1 MNFLLFTVLPALVV
15 GQATDFHSGVTAF
28 LILCAVWLQ
37 NRMRDN
43 QHEQARKQQD
53 NKLRDLQNE
62 LDILH
67 QRINQQN
74 QTIQA
79 LLRQPENAITR
90 DPLRQPENEQPEN
103 HLATDLSLS
112 ANTASTTPQQPEN
125 HLAVPRQ
132 TARQPETQPAPVA
145 VQPTIQQTI
154 QQTVHAPA
162 ALGQPENQND
172 EFNLDTLDN
181 RPAVAPSLSQS
192 TAQPASAAHRQ
203 PETATAAQ
211 TPVRKKP
218 QSPLPHR
225 QPETAWQNN
234 EAEAESNPLIAWF
247 VRGNPLLKIGV
258 VVLFFGLAFL
268 LRYVG
273 SHLPLWFKYLAVF
286 GAGIAAALAG
296 EKLHTKNREYGLV
309 LQGFGF
315 GVMYLTA
322 LAALKLHRIAPAPL
336 VFAVMLGAV
345 AAMAALAV
353 RRDAQIMAQFAL
365 AGGLAAPV
373 LISDGSGNHVVLFAY
388 LALLNTAVAW
398 IAWHKAWRGLNITGF
413 AGTFAIALSWGLRD
427 YTAAH
432 FATTEPFLLYHWLLY
447 TAVACFFARQT
458 LAHEPLS
465 GSLKTIPND
474 APLER
479 IMATFAAYAAH
490 IRGLDSTLLF
500 GTAVVAFS
508 MQYQMVEHWQHAA
521 AASAL
526 GFAAV
531 YAAFALWFARQ
542 DDDFA
547 VMKQAFAALA
557 LLFVTLAVPLGL
569 DGVWTASAWAL
580 EAALVYVF
588 GMKLRQPHT
597 RLLALAVFV
606 LAAVAQLGEWKLFPH
621 GSETLMG
628 GSLWSTLWLMGG
640 GAAMAWTWFRQP
652 EKLAAWENGFQAAV
666 QALALANA
674 VALPMMLFAETG
686 TAYAMAAYTLALA
699 AAQFRHQ
706 NKVLS
711 VFAVGTGWW
720 GMLLAA
726 GASNSG
732 VLQLTAAVLVLAAAF
747 LLHKSR
753 WQPENAVTLNA
764 AAGWALLPFAALLA
778 MAGVSDVLPHAWSPS
793 DFWAV
798 WWAVWPPLLAASRGG
813 NWKQGLQTCAV
824 AGWLYAWSLFYVLS
838 DWDAGTRVFATLTLA
853 MMTALSL
860 RAMTWQPEKLRR
872 SAAWHGIAL
881 AVFGAAWTAWLGKL
895 GGRYADGVWAQ
906 LAWLAV
912 PMLLWTAFT
921 AWRNHPRLQPRAVY
935 WRWGSM
941 AAALLALAWLLVANW
956 VAPRASGLPYLPLLN
971 PLELATAA
979 IVWQTWRWHGLW
991 LAEYAPDERKMQAV
1005 LPSALALFAVSA
1017 LVMRVWHEYDGVA
1030 WRLRDLLASFGL
1042 QASLS
1047 IVWALLAIGLMV
1059 RGNQQAARPLWFT
1072 GAGLMGVV
1080 VAKLFL
1086 VELGNSGGVARIV
1099 SFIVVGLLLL
1109 LVGWFAPMPPKGEE
1123 DDADD
1128 EDDV

>member
-15 GQATDFHSGVTAF
+15 GQAADFHSGVTAF

-90 DPLRQPENEQPEN
+90 EPLRQPENEQPEN

-112 ANTASTTPQQPEN
+112 ANTASATPRQPEN

-132 TARQPETQPAPVA
+132 TARQPETQIAPVA
-145 VQPTIQQTI
+145 VQPTVQQTI
-154 QQTVHAPA
+154 QPTIPAPA
-162 ALGQPENQND
+162 PLGQPENQDD
-172 EFNLDTLDN
+172 EFNLDTLETS
-181 RPAVAPSLSQS
+181 PAVAPSHFQS
-192 TAQPASAAHRQ
+192 TAQPA
-203 PETATAAQ
+203 
-211 TPVRKKP
+211 
-218 QSPLPHR
+218 HR

-322 LAALKLHRIAPAPL
+322 LAALKWHHLLPAPL

-345 AAMAALAV
+345 ALMAALAV
-353 RRDAQIMAQFAL
+353 RRDAKIMAQVAL
-365 AGGLAAPV
+365 VGGLAAPI
-373 LISDGSGNHVVLFAY
+373 LTSDGSGNYLVLFTY
-388 LALLNTAVAW
+388 LAFLNTAVAW

-447 TAVACFFARQT
+447 TAVACFFARRT
-458 LAHEPLS
+458 LAQQPLS
-465 GSLKTIPND
+465 GSLKRIPNN

-479 IMATFAAYAAH
+479 IMATFAVYASH

-500 GTAVVAFS
+500 GTAVAAFS
-508 MQYQMVEHWQHAA
+508 MQYQMVAHWQHTAA
-521 AASAL
+521 VSAL

-531 YAAFALWFARQ
+531 YAVFALWFARQ

-580 EAALVYVF
+580 EAALVYAF

-597 RLLALAVFV
+597 RLAALAVFV
-606 LAAVAQLGEWKLFPH
+606 LAAVAQLGDWQLFPR

-628 GSLWSTLWLMGG
+628 GSVAGTLWLMGG

-726 GASNSG
+726 GASDSG

-753 WQPENAVTLNA
+753 WQPENVVTLNA

-838 DWDAGTRVFATLTLA
+838 DWDAGTPVFATLTLA

-941 AAALLALAWLLVANW
+941 AAAVFALAWLLVANW

-979 IVWQTWRWHGLW
+979 IVWQAWRWCGAW
-991 LAEYAPDERKMQAV
+991 LPEHDPDAKKAQIA
-1005 LPSALALFAVSA
+1005 LPAALALFAVSA
-1017 LVMRVWHEYDGVA
+1017 LVMRVWHEYGGVA
-1030 WRLRDLLASFGL
+1030 WQLRDLLASFGL

-1080 VAKLFL
+1080 VGKLFL

-1099 SFIVVGLLLL
+1099 SFIVVGVLLL
-1109 LVGWFAPMPPKGEE
+1109 LVGWFAPMPPKGG
-1123 DDADD
+1123 DCLLYTSPSPRD
-1128 EDDV
+1128 

>member
-1 MNFLLFTVLPALVV
+1 M
-15 GQATDFHSGVTAF
+15 
-28 LILCAVWLQ
+28 
-37 NRMRDN
+37 
-43 QHEQARKQQD
+43 
-53 NKLRDLQNE
+53 
-62 LDILH
+62 
-67 QRINQQN
+67 
-74 QTIQA
+74 
-79 LLRQPENAITR
+79 
-90 DPLRQPENEQPEN
+90 
-103 HLATDLSLS
+103 
-112 ANTASTTPQQPEN
+112 
-125 HLAVPRQ
+125 
-132 TARQPETQPAPVA
+132 
-145 VQPTIQQTI
+145 
-154 QQTVHAPA
+154 
-162 ALGQPENQND
+162 
-172 EFNLDTLDN
+172 DN

-286 GAGIAAALAG
+286 GAGLSATLAG
-296 EKLHTKNREYGLV
+296 EKLRAQNREYGLV

-322 LAALKLHRIAPAPL
+322 LAALKWHHLLAAPL

-345 AAMAALAV
+345 ALMAALAV
-353 RRDAQIMAQFAL
+353 RRDAKIMAQVAL
-365 AGGLAAPV
+365 VGGLAAPI
-373 LISDGSGNHVVLFAY
+373 LTSDGSDNYLVLFTY

-458 LAHEPLS
+458 LSHEPLS
-465 GSLKTIPND
+465 GSLKSIPND

-479 IMATFAAYAAH
+479 IMATFVAYASH

-500 GTAVVAFS
+500 GTAVTAFS
-508 MQYQMVEHWQHAA
+508 MQYRMVEHWQHAA
-521 AASAL
+521 AVSAL

-531 YAAFALWFARQ
+531 YAVFALWFARQ

-547 VMKQAFAALA
+547 VMKQAFAALS
-557 LLFVTLAVPLGL
+557 LLFVTLAVPLEW
-569 DGVWTASAWAL
+569 DGAWTASAWAL

-711 VFAVGTGWW
+711 VFAVGTGWLA
-720 GMLLAA
+720 MLLAA
-726 GASNSG
+726 TSNHGS
-732 VLQLTAAVLVLAAAF
+732 LKLTAAACVLAAAF
-747 LLHKSR
+747 LLHRSR
-753 WQPENAVTLNA
+753 WQPENAVTPNTA
-764 AAGWALLPFAALLA
+764 ADWALLPFAALLA
-778 MAGVSDVLPHAWSPS
+778 MAGVSDVLPRAWSPS

-813 NWKQGLQTCAV
+813 RWKQGLQTCAV
-824 AGWLYAWSLFYVLS
+824 AGWLYAWSLFYAPE
-838 DWDAGTRVFATLTLA
+838 DWGAGKPVFATLTLA
-853 MMTALSL
+853 MMTVLSL
-860 RAMTWQPEKLRR
+860 RAMTWQPEKLWR

-941 AAALLALAWLLVANW
+941 AAAVFALAWLLVANW

-979 IVWQTWRWHGLW
+979 IVWQAWRWCGVW
-991 LAEYAPDERKMQAV
+991 LPEHDPDAKKVQIA
-1005 LPSALALFAVSA
+1005 LPAALALFAVSA

-1080 VAKLFL
+1080 VGKLFL

-1099 SFIVVGLLLL
+1099 SFIVVGVLLL

>member
-90 DPLRQPENEQPEN
+90 EPLRQPENE
-103 HLATDLSLS
+103 
-112 ANTASTTPQQPEN
+112 QPEN

-162 ALGQPENQND
+162 ALGQPENQDD

-203 PETATAAQ
+203 PETA
-211 TPVRKKP
+211 
-218 QSPLPHR
+218 
-225 QPETAWQNN
+225 WQNN
-234 EAEAESNPLIAWF
+234 EAEAEPNPLIAWF

-286 GAGIAAALAG
+286 GAGLSATLAG
-296 EKLHTKNREYGLV
+296 EKLRAQNREYGLV

-322 LAALKLHRIAPAPL
+322 LAALKWHHLLPAPL

-353 RRDAQIMAQFAL
+353 RRDAKIMAQVAM

-373 LISDGSGNHVVLFAY
+373 LISDGSGNHLVLFAY

-398 IAWHKAWRGLNITGF
+398 IAWHKAWRSLNITGF

-458 LAHEPLS
+458 LSREPLS
-465 GSLKTIPND
+465 GSLKSIPND

-479 IMATFAAYAAH
+479 IMATFAAYASH

-500 GTAVVAFS
+500 GTAITAFS
-508 MQYQMVEHWQHAA
+508 MQYRMVEHWQHAA
-521 AASAL
+521 AVSAL

-531 YAAFALWFARQ
+531 YAVFALWFARQ

-547 VMKQAFAALA
+547 VMKQAFAALS

-580 EAALVYVF
+580 EAALVYAF

-597 RLLALAVFV
+597 RLAALAVFV
-606 LAAVAQLGEWKLFPH
+606 LAAMAQLGDWQLFPL

-628 GSLWSTLWLMGG
+628 GSVAGTLWLMAG
-640 GAAMAWTWFRQP
+640 GAAMVWTWLRQP
-652 EKLAAWENGFQAAV
+652 EKLAAWENSFQAAV

-674 VALPMMLFAETG
+674 VALPMMLWGATG
-686 TAYAMAAYTLALA
+686 TAYAMAAYALTLA
-699 AAQFRHQ
+699 AAQFRRQ
-706 NKVLS
+706 NKVVSL
-711 VFAVGTGWW
+711 FAVGTGWLAI
-720 GMLLAA
+720 LLAA
-726 GASNSG
+726 TSNHGS
-732 VLQLTAAVLVLAAAF
+732 LKLTAAACVLAAAF
-747 LLHKSR
+747 LLHRSR
-753 WQPENAVTLNA
+753 WQPENAVTPNT

-778 MAGVSDVLPHAWSPS
+778 MAGVSDVLPRAWSPS

-813 NWKQGLQTCAV
+813 RWKQGLQTCAV
-824 AGWLYAWSLFYVLS
+824 AGWLYAWSLFYAPE
-838 DWDAGTRVFATLTLA
+838 DWGAGKPVFATLTLA
-853 MMTALSL
+853 MMTVLSL
-860 RAMTWQPEKLRR
+860 RAMTWQPEKLWR

-941 AAALLALAWLLVANW
+941 AAAVLALVWLLWANW
-956 VAPRASGLPYLPLLN
+956 SAPRASGLPYLPLLN

-979 IVWQTWRWHGLW
+979 IVWQTWRWCGVW
-991 LAEYAPDERKMQAV
+991 LPEHDPDAKKVQIA
-1005 LPSALALFAVSA
+1005 LPAALALFAVSA

-1080 VAKLFL
+1080 VGKLFL

-1099 SFIVVGLLLL
+1099 SFIVVGVLLL
-1109 LVGWFAPMPPKGEE
+1109 LVGWFAPMPPKGGEGDEE
-1123 DDADD
+1123 G
-1128 EDDV
+1128 

>member
-1 MNFLLFTVLPALVV
+1 MNFLLFVVLPALVI
-15 GQATDFHSGVTAF
+15 GAMTHYSAGVEAF
-28 LILCAVWLQ
+28 LILCAVWL
-37 NRMRDN
+37 RDLTRDN
-43 QHEQARKQQD
+43 QQQAERKQQD

-67 QRINQQN
+67 QRINH
-74 QTIQA
+74 
-79 LLRQPENAITR
+79 LRQPENDLPADAAAR
-90 DPLRQPENEQPEN
+90 ESLRQPENR
-103 HLATDLSLS
+103 LSVS
-112 ANTASTTPQQPEN
+112 QE
-125 HLAVPRQ
+125 
-132 TARQPETQPAPVA
+132 TARQPETRVTPAPA
-145 VQPTIQQTI
+145 SAQPSTHLTTPQP
-154 QQTVHAPA
+154 VHPSQSI
-162 ALGQPENQND
+162 GQPEIHPTHPND
-172 EFNLDTLDN
+172 EFNLDALDAP
-181 RPAVAPSLSQS
+181 PAPAQS
-192 TAQPASAAHRQ
+192 ITQPPAQPALRQ

-211 TPVRKKP
+211 TPVHTKP
-218 QSPLPHR
+218 QPRR

-286 GAGIAAALAG
+286 GAGIAAAVAG

-322 LAALKLHRIAPAPL
+322 LAALKWHHLLPAPL

-353 RRDAQIMAQFAL
+353 RRDAKIMAQVAL
-365 AGGLAAPV
+365 VGGLAAPI
-373 LISDGSGNHVVLFAY
+373 LTSDGSGNYLVLFTY
-388 LALLNTAVAW
+388 LAFLNTAVAW

-447 TAVACFFARQT
+447 TAVACFFARRT
-458 LAHEPLS
+458 LAQQPLS
-465 GSLKTIPND
+465 GSLKRIPND

-479 IMATFAAYAAH
+479 IMATFAVYASH

-500 GTAVVAFS
+500 GTAVAAFS
-508 MQYQMVEHWQHAA
+508 MQYQMVAHWQHAA
-521 AASAL
+521 AVSAL

-531 YAAFALWFARQ
+531 YAVFALWFARQ

-580 EAALVYVF
+580 EAALVYAF

-597 RLLALAVFV
+597 RLAALTVFV
-606 LAAVAQLGEWKLFPH
+606 LAAMAQLGGWQFFPR

-628 GSLWSTLWLMGG
+628 GSVAGTLWLMAG
-640 GAAMAWTWFRQP
+640 GAAMVWTWLRQP

-674 VALPMMLFAETG
+674 VALPMLLCGATG
-686 TAYAMAAYTLALA
+686 TAYAMAAYALALA
-699 AAQFRHQ
+699 AAQFNWQ

-711 VFAVGTGWW
+711 AFAAGTGAW
-720 GMLLAA
+720 GMLLAVD
-726 GASNSG
+726 GNNG
-732 VLQLTAAVLVLAAAF
+732 GLQLTAAVLALAAAF

-753 WQPENAVTLNA
+753 WQPENEVTLNTL
-764 AAGWALLPFAALLA
+764 AGWALLPFAALLA
-778 MAGVSDVLPHAWSPS
+778 MAGVSDVLPRAWSPS

-813 NWKQGLQTCAV
+813 RWKQGLQTCAV
-824 AGWLYAWSLFYVLS
+824 AGWAYAGLLLNVG
-838 DWDAGTRVFATLTLA
+838 DEQMDAPVAHTLTLA

-921 AWRNHPRLQPRAVY
+921 AWHNHPRLQLRTVY
-935 WRWGSM
+935 WRYGSM
-941 AAALLALAWLLVANW
+941 AAALLALVWLLWANW
-956 VAPRASGLPYLPLLN
+956 SAPRASGLPYLPLLN

-1017 LVMRVWHEYDGVA
+1017 LVMRVWHKYDGVA

-1059 RGNQQAARPLWFT
+1059 RGNQKAARPLWFT

-1080 VAKLFL
+1080 VGKLFL

-1109 LVGWFAPMPPKGEE
+1109 LVGWFAPMPPKGEDDE
-1123 DDADD
+1123 DDADV

>member
-162 ALGQPENQND
+162 ALGQPENQDD

-286 GAGIAAALAG
+286 GAGLSATLAG
-296 EKLHTKNREYGLV
+296 EKLRAQNREYGLV

-322 LAALKLHRIAPAPL
+322 LAALKWHHLLAAPL

-345 AAMAALAV
+345 ALMAALAV
-353 RRDAQIMAQFAL
+353 RRDAKIMAQVAL
-365 AGGLAAPV
+365 VGGLAAPI
-373 LISDGSGNHVVLFAY
+373 LTSDGSDNYLVLFTY

-458 LAHEPLS
+458 LSHEPLS
-465 GSLKTIPND
+465 GSLKSIPND

-479 IMATFAAYAAH
+479 IMATFVAYASH

-500 GTAVVAFS
+500 GTAVTAFS
-508 MQYQMVEHWQHAA
+508 MQYRMVEHWQHAA
-521 AASAL
+521 AVSAL

-531 YAAFALWFARQ
+531 YAVFALWFARQ

-547 VMKQAFAALA
+547 VMKQAFAALS
-557 LLFVTLAVPLGL
+557 LLFVTLAVPLEW
-569 DGVWTASAWAL
+569 DGAWTASAWAL

-711 VFAVGTGWW
+711 VFAVGTGWLA
-720 GMLLAA
+720 MLLAA
-726 GASNSG
+726 TSNHGS
-732 VLQLTAAVLVLAAAF
+732 LKLTAAACVLAAAF
-747 LLHKSR
+747 LLHRSR
-753 WQPENAVTLNA
+753 WQPENAVTPNTA
-764 AAGWALLPFAALLA
+764 ADWALLPFAALLA
-778 MAGVSDVLPHAWSPS
+778 MAGVSDVLPRAWSPS

-813 NWKQGLQTCAV
+813 RWKQGLQTCAV
-824 AGWLYAWSLFYVLS
+824 AGWLYAWSLFYAPE
-838 DWDAGTRVFATLTLA
+838 DWGAGKPVFATLTLA
-853 MMTALSL
+853 MMTVLSL
-860 RAMTWQPEKLRR
+860 RAMTWQPEKLWR

-941 AAALLALAWLLVANW
+941 AAAVFALAWLLVANW

-979 IVWQTWRWHGLW
+979 IVWQAWRWCGVW
-991 LAEYAPDERKMQAV
+991 LPEHDPDAKKVQIA
-1005 LPSALALFAVSA
+1005 LPAALALFAVSA

-1080 VAKLFL
+1080 VGKLFL

-1099 SFIVVGLLLL
+1099 SFIVVGVLLL

>member
-1 MNFLLFTVLPALVV
+1 
-15 GQATDFHSGVTAF
+15 
-28 LILCAVWLQ
+28 
-37 NRMRDN
+37 
-43 QHEQARKQQD
+43 
-53 NKLRDLQNE
+53 
-62 LDILH
+62 
-67 QRINQQN
+67 
-74 QTIQA
+74 
-79 LLRQPENAITR
+79 
-90 DPLRQPENEQPEN
+90 
-103 HLATDLSLS
+103 
-112 ANTASTTPQQPEN
+112 
-125 HLAVPRQ
+125 
-132 TARQPETQPAPVA
+132 
-145 VQPTIQQTI
+145 
-154 QQTVHAPA
+154 
-162 ALGQPENQND
+162 
-172 EFNLDTLDN
+172 LDN

-286 GAGIAAALAG
+286 GAGLSATLAG
-296 EKLHTKNREYGLV
+296 EKLRAQNREYGLV

-322 LAALKLHRIAPAPL
+322 LAALKWHHLLAAPL

-345 AAMAALAV
+345 ALMAALAV
-353 RRDAQIMAQFAL
+353 RRDAKIMAQVAL
-365 AGGLAAPV
+365 VGGLAAPI
-373 LISDGSGNHVVLFAY
+373 LTSDGSDNYLVLFTY

-447 TAVACFFARQT
+447 TAGACFFARQT
-458 LAHEPLS
+458 LSHEPLS
-465 GSLKTIPND
+465 GSLKSIPND

-479 IMATFAAYAAH
+479 IMATFVAYASH

-500 GTAVVAFS
+500 GTAVTAFS
-508 MQYQMVEHWQHAA
+508 MQYRMVEHWQHAA
-521 AASAL
+521 AVSAL

-531 YAAFALWFARQ
+531 YAVFALWFARQ

-547 VMKQAFAALA
+547 VMKQAFAALS
-557 LLFVTLAVPLGL
+557 LLFVTLAVPLEW
-569 DGVWTASAWAL
+569 DGAWTASAWAL

-711 VFAVGTGWW
+711 VFAVGTGWLA
-720 GMLLAA
+720 MLLAA
-726 GASNSG
+726 TSNHGS
-732 VLQLTAAVLVLAAAF
+732 LKLTAAACVLAAAF
-747 LLHKSR
+747 LLHRSR
-753 WQPENAVTLNA
+753 WQPENAVTPNTA
-764 AAGWALLPFAALLA
+764 ADWALLPFAALLA
-778 MAGVSDVLPHAWSPS
+778 MAGVSDVLPRAWSPS

-813 NWKQGLQTCAV
+813 RWKQGLQTCAV
-824 AGWLYAWSLFYVLS
+824 AGWLYAWSLFYAPE
-838 DWDAGTRVFATLTLA
+838 DWGAGKPVFATLTLA
-853 MMTALSL
+853 MMTVLSL
-860 RAMTWQPEKLRR
+860 RAMTWQPEKLWR

-941 AAALLALAWLLVANW
+941 AAAVFALAWLLVANW

-979 IVWQTWRWHGLW
+979 IVWQAWRWCGVW
-991 LAEYAPDERKMQAV
+991 LPEHDPDAKKVQIA
-1005 LPSALALFAVSA
+1005 LPAALALFAVSA

-1080 VAKLFL
+1080 VGKLFL

-1099 SFIVVGLLLL
+1099 SFIVVGVLLL

>member
-1 MNFLLFTVLPALVV
+1 MNFLLFVVLPALVI
-15 GQATDFHSGVTAF
+15 GAMTHYSAGVEAF
-28 LILCAVWLQ
+28 LILCAVWL
-37 NRMRDN
+37 RDLTRDN
-43 QHEQARKQQD
+43 QQQAERKQQD

-67 QRINQQN
+67 QRINH
-74 QTIQA
+74 
-79 LLRQPENAITR
+79 LRQPENATTQAVNR
-90 DPLRQPENEQPEN
+90 QPENDLPADAAARESLRQPENR
-103 HLATDLSLS
+103 LSVS
-112 ANTASTTPQQPEN
+112 RE
-125 HLAVPRQ
+125 
-132 TARQPETQPAPVA
+132 TARQPETRVTPAPVSA
-145 VQPTIQQTI
+145 QPSAHPSTPQP
-154 QQTVHAPA
+154 VHPPQSI
-162 ALGQPENQND
+162 GQPENHPTHQDD
-172 EFNLDTLDN
+172 EFNLDALDALQT
-181 RPAVAPSLSQS
+181 PAQSITPS
-192 TAQPASAAHRQ
+192 TAQPITQPPAQPAPRQ

-234 EAEAESNPLIAWF
+234 EAEAAPNPLIAWF
-247 VRGNPLLKIGV
+247 LRGNPLLKIGV

-315 GVMYLTA
+315 GVMYLTT
-322 LAALKLHRIAPAPL
+322 LAALKWHHLLAAPL

-345 AAMAALAV
+345 ALMAALAV
-353 RRDAQIMAQFAL
+353 RRDAKIMAQFAL
-365 AGGLAAPV
+365 VGGLAAPV
-373 LISDGSGNHVVLFAY
+373 LISDGSGNYLVLFSY

-398 IAWHKAWRGLNITGF
+398 IAWHKAWRDLNITGF
-413 AGTFAIALSWGLRD
+413 VGTFAIALSWGMHD

-432 FATTEPFLLYHWLLY
+432 FARTEPFLLYHWLLY

-458 LAHEPLS
+458 LAHEPFS
-465 GSLKTIPND
+465 GSLKRIPND
-474 APLER
+474 APLQR
-479 IMATFAAYAAH
+479 IMETFAAYASH

-500 GTAVVAFS
+500 GTAITAFS
-508 MQYQMVEHWQHAA
+508 MQYQMVEYWQHAA
-521 AASAL
+521 AASAV

-531 YAAFALWFARQ
+531 YAGFALWFARQ
-542 DDDFA
+542 GDDFA
-547 VMKQAFAALA
+547 VMKQAFAALS
-557 LLFVTLAVPLGL
+557 LLFVTLAVPLEW
-569 DGVWTASAWAL
+569 DGAWTASAWAL

-597 RLLALAVFV
+597 RLAALVVFV
-606 LAAVAQLGEWKLFPH
+606 LAAVAQLGDWQLFPL

-628 GSLWSTLWLMGG
+628 GSVAGTLWLMAG
-640 GAAMAWTWFRQP
+640 GAAMVWTWLRQP
-652 EKLAAWENGFQAAV
+652 EKLAAWENSFQAAV

-674 VALPMMLFAETG
+674 VALPMMLWGATG
-686 TAYAMAAYTLALA
+686 TAYAMAAYALTLA
-699 AAQFRHQ
+699 AAQFRRQ
-706 NKVLS
+706 NKVVSL
-711 VFAVGTGWW
+711 FAVGTGWLAI
-720 GMLLAA
+720 LLAA
-726 GASNSG
+726 TSNHGS
-732 VLQLTAAVLVLAAAF
+732 LKLPAAACVLAAAF
-747 LLHKSR
+747 LLHRSR
-753 WQPENAVTLNA
+753 WQPENAVTPNT

-778 MAGVSDVLPHAWSPS
+778 MAGVSDVLPRAWSPS

-813 NWKQGLQTCAV
+813 RWKQGLQTCAV
-824 AGWLYAWSLFYVLS
+824 AGWLYAWSLFYAPE
-838 DWDAGTRVFATLTLA
+838 DWGAGKPVFATLTLA
-853 MMTALSL
+853 MMTVLSL
-860 RAMTWQPEKLRR
+860 RAMTWQPEKLWR

-906 LAWLAV
+906 LAWLTV

-941 AAALLALAWLLVANW
+941 AAAVFALAWLLWANW
-956 VAPRASGLPYLPLLN
+956 SAPRASGLPYLPLLN
-971 PLELATAA
+971 PLELATAT
-979 IVWQTWRWHGLW
+979 IVWQAWRWCGAW
-991 LAEYAPDERKMQAV
+991 LPEHAPDAKKAQIA
-1005 LPSALALFAVSA
+1005 LPAALALFAVSA

-1059 RGNQQAARPLWFT
+1059 RGNQKAARALWFT

-1109 LVGWFAPMPPKGEE
+1109 LVGWFAPMPPRGGEGEE
-1123 DDADD
+1123 
-1128 EDDV
+1128 EG

>member
-203 PETATAAQ
+203 PETA
-211 TPVRKKP
+211 
-218 QSPLPHR
+218 
-225 QPETAWQNN
+225 WQNN
-234 EAEAESNPLIAWF
+234 EAEAAPNPLIAWF

-315 GVMYLTA
+315 GVMYLTV
-322 LAALKLHRIAPAPL
+322 LAALKWHHLLAAPL

-345 AAMAALAV
+345 ALMAALAV
-353 RRDAQIMAQFAL
+353 RRDAKIMAQFAL
-365 AGGLAAPV
+365 VGGLAAPV

-398 IAWHKAWRGLNITGF
+398 IAWHKAWRSLNITGF
-413 AGTFAIALSWGLRD
+413 VGTFAIALSWGLRD

-458 LAHEPLS
+458 LSHEPLS
-465 GSLKTIPND
+465 GSLKSIPND

-479 IMATFAAYAAH
+479 IIATFAAYASH

-500 GTAVVAFS
+500 GTAVAAFS
-508 MQYQMVEHWQHAA
+508 MQYRMVEHWQHAA
-521 AASAL
+521 AFSAL

-531 YAAFALWFARQ
+531 YAGFALWFARQ

-547 VMKQAFAALA
+547 VMKQAFAALS

-569 DGVWTASAWAL
+569 DGVWTAGAWAL
-580 EAALVYVF
+580 EAALVYAF

-597 RLLALAVFV
+597 RLAALAVFV

-640 GAAMAWTWFRQP
+640 GAAMVWTWLRQP

-666 QALALANA
+666 QALALVNA
-674 VALPMMLFAETG
+674 VALPMMLWSATG
-686 TAYAMAAYTLALA
+686 TAYAMAAYALALA

-711 VFAVGTGWW
+711 AFAAGTGAW
-720 GMLLAA
+720 GL
-726 GASNSG
+726 
-732 VLQLTAAVLVLAAAF
+732 
-747 LLHKSR
+747 
-753 WQPENAVTLNA
+753 
-764 AAGWALLPFAALLA
+764 
-778 MAGVSDVLPHAWSPS
+778 
-793 DFWAV
+793 
-798 WWAVWPPLLAASRGG
+798 
-813 NWKQGLQTCAV
+813 
-824 AGWLYAWSLFYVLS
+824 
-838 DWDAGTRVFATLTLA
+838 
-853 MMTALSL
+853 
-860 RAMTWQPEKLRR
+860 
-872 SAAWHGIAL
+872 
-881 AVFGAAWTAWLGKL
+881 
-895 GGRYADGVWAQ
+895 
-906 LAWLAV
+906 
-912 PMLLWTAFT
+912 
-921 AWRNHPRLQPRAVY
+921 
-935 WRWGSM
+935 
-941 AAALLALAWLLVANW
+941 
-956 VAPRASGLPYLPLLN
+956 
-971 PLELATAA
+971 
-979 IVWQTWRWHGLW
+979 
-991 LAEYAPDERKMQAV
+991 
-1005 LPSALALFAVSA
+1005 
-1017 LVMRVWHEYDGVA
+1017 
-1030 WRLRDLLASFGL
+1030 
-1042 QASLS
+1042 
-1047 IVWALLAIGLMV
+1047 
-1059 RGNQQAARPLWFT
+1059 
-1072 GAGLMGVV
+1072 
-1080 VAKLFL
+1080 
-1086 VELGNSGGVARIV
+1086 
-1099 SFIVVGLLLL
+1099 
-1109 LVGWFAPMPPKGEE
+1109 
-1123 DDADD
+1123 
-1128 EDDV
+1128 

>member
-500 GTAVVAFS
+500 GTAITAFS
-508 MQYQMVEHWQHAA
+508 MQYRMVEHWQHAA
-521 AASAL
+521 AVSAL

-531 YAAFALWFARQ
+531 YAVFALWFARQ

-547 VMKQAFAALA
+547 VMKQAFAALS

-580 EAALVYVF
+580 EAALVYAF

-597 RLLALAVFV
+597 RLAALAVFV
-606 LAAVAQLGEWKLFPH
+606 LAAMAQLGDWQLFPL

-628 GSLWSTLWLMGG
+628 GSVAGTLWLMAG
-640 GAAMAWTWFRQP
+640 GAAMVWTWLRQP
-652 EKLAAWENGFQAAV
+652 EKLAAWENSFQAAV

-674 VALPMMLFAETG
+674 VALPMMLWGATG
-686 TAYAMAAYTLALA
+686 TAYAMAAYALTLA
-699 AAQFRHQ
+699 AAQFRRQ
-706 NKVLS
+706 NKVVSL
-711 VFAVGTGWW
+711 FAVGTGWLAI
-720 GMLLAA
+720 LLAA
-726 GASNSG
+726 TSNHGS
-732 VLQLTAAVLVLAAAF
+732 LKLPAAACVLAAAF
-747 LLHKSR
+747 LLHRSR
-753 WQPENAVTLNA
+753 WQPENAVTPNT

-778 MAGVSDVLPHAWSPS
+778 MAGVSDVLPRAWSPS

-813 NWKQGLQTCAV
+813 RWKQGLQTCAV
-824 AGWLYAWSLFYVLS
+824 AGWLYAWSLFYAPE
-838 DWDAGTRVFATLTLA
+838 DWGAGKPVFATLTLA
-853 MMTALSL
+853 MMTVLSL
-860 RAMTWQPEKLRR
+860 RAMTWQPEKLWR

-906 LAWLAV
+906 LAWLTV

-941 AAALLALAWLLVANW
+941 AAAVFALAWLLWANW
-956 VAPRASGLPYLPLLN
+956 SAPRASGLPYLPLLN
-971 PLELATAA
+971 PLELATAT
-979 IVWQTWRWHGLW
+979 IVWQAWRWCGAW
-991 LAEYAPDERKMQAV
+991 LPEHAPDAKKAQIA
-1005 LPSALALFAVSA
+1005 LPAALALFAVSA

-1059 RGNQQAARPLWFT
+1059 RGNQKAARALWFT

-1109 LVGWFAPMPPKGEE
+1109 LVGWFAPMPPRGGEGEE
-1123 DDADD
+1123 
-1128 EDDV
+1128 EG

>member
-1 MNFLLFTVLPALVV
+1 MNFLLFVVLPALVI
-15 GQATDFHSGVTAF
+15 GAMTHYSAGVEAF
-28 LILCAVWLQ
+28 LILCAVWL
-37 NRMRDN
+37 RDLTRDN
-43 QHEQARKQQD
+43 QQQAERKQQD

-67 QRINQQN
+67 QRINH
-74 QTIQA
+74 
-79 LLRQPENAITR
+79 LRQPENDLPADAAAR
-90 DPLRQPENEQPEN
+90 ESLRQPENR
-103 HLATDLSLS
+103 LSVS
-112 ANTASTTPQQPEN
+112 QE
-125 HLAVPRQ
+125 
-132 TARQPETQPAPVA
+132 TARQPETRVTPAPA
-145 VQPTIQQTI
+145 SAQPSTHLTTPQP
-154 QQTVHAPA
+154 VHPSQSI
-162 ALGQPENQND
+162 GQPEIHPTHPND
-172 EFNLDTLDN
+172 EFNLDALDAP
-181 RPAVAPSLSQS
+181 PAPAQS
-192 TAQPASAAHRQ
+192 ITQPPAQPALRQ

-211 TPVRKKP
+211 TPVHTKP
-218 QSPLPHR
+218 QPRR

-286 GAGIAAALAG
+286 GAGIAAAVAG

-322 LAALKLHRIAPAPL
+322 LAALKWHHLLPAPL

-345 AAMAALAV
+345 AAMAALAALAV
-353 RRDAQIMAQFAL
+353 RRDAKIMAQVAL
-365 AGGLAAPV
+365 VGGLAAPI
-373 LISDGSGNHVVLFAY
+373 LTSDGSGNYLVLFTY
-388 LALLNTAVAW
+388 LAFLNTAVAW

-447 TAVACFFARQT
+447 TAVACFFARRT
-458 LAHEPLS
+458 LAQQPLS
-465 GSLKTIPND
+465 GSLKRIPND

-479 IMATFAAYAAH
+479 IMATFAVYASH

-500 GTAVVAFS
+500 GTAVAAFS
-508 MQYQMVEHWQHAA
+508 MQYQMVAHWQHAA
-521 AASAL
+521 AVSAL

-531 YAAFALWFARQ
+531 YAVFALWFARQ

-580 EAALVYVF
+580 EAALVYAF

-597 RLLALAVFV
+597 RLAALTVFV
-606 LAAVAQLGEWKLFPH
+606 LAAMAQLGGWQFFPR

-628 GSLWSTLWLMGG
+628 GSVAGTLWLMAG
-640 GAAMAWTWFRQP
+640 GAAMVWTWLRQP

-674 VALPMMLFAETG
+674 VALPMLLCGATG
-686 TAYAMAAYTLALA
+686 TAYAMAAYALALA
-699 AAQFRHQ
+699 AAQFNWQ

-711 VFAVGTGWW
+711 AFAAGTGAW
-720 GMLLAA
+720 GMLLAVD
-726 GASNSG
+726 GNNG
-732 VLQLTAAVLVLAAAF
+732 GLQLTAAVLALAAAF

-753 WQPENAVTLNA
+753 WQPENEVTLNTL
-764 AAGWALLPFAALLA
+764 AGWALLPFAALLA
-778 MAGVSDVLPHAWSPS
+778 MAGVSDVLPRAWSPS

-824 AGWLYAWSLFYVLS
+824 AGWLYAWSLFYAPE
-838 DWDAGTRVFATLTLA
+838 DWGAGKPVFATLTLA
-853 MMTALSL
+853 MMTVLSL

-921 AWRNHPRLQPRAVY
+921 AWHNHPRLQLRTVY
-935 WRWGSM
+935 WRYGSM
-941 AAALLALAWLLVANW
+941 AAALLALVWLLWANW
-956 VAPRASGLPYLPLLN
+956 SAPRASGLPYLPLLN

-1042 QASLS
+1042 QANLS

-1080 VAKLFL
+1080 VGKLFL

-1099 SFIVVGLLLL
+1099 SFIVVGVLLL
-1109 LVGWFAPMPPKGEE
+1109 LVGWFAPMPPKGGEGDEE
-1123 DDADD
+1123 G
-1128 EDDV
+1128 

>member
-1 MNFLLFTVLPALVV
+1 MNFLLFVVLPALVI
-15 GQATDFHSGVTAF
+15 GAMTHYSAGVEAF
-28 LILCAVWLQ
+28 LILCAVWL
-37 NRMRDN
+37 RDLTRDN
-43 QHEQARKQQD
+43 QQQAERKQQD

-67 QRINQQN
+67 QRINH
-74 QTIQA
+74 
-79 LLRQPENAITR
+79 LRQPENATTQAVNR
-90 DPLRQPENEQPEN
+90 QPENDLPADAAARESLRQPENR
-103 HLATDLSLS
+103 LSVS
-112 ANTASTTPQQPEN
+112 RE
-125 HLAVPRQ
+125 
-132 TARQPETQPAPVA
+132 TARQPETRVTPAPVSA
-145 VQPTIQQTI
+145 QPSAHPSTPQP
-154 QQTVHAPA
+154 VHPPQSI
-162 ALGQPENQND
+162 GQPENHPTHQDD
-172 EFNLDTLDN
+172 EFNLDALDALQT
-181 RPAVAPSLSQS
+181 PAQSITPS
-192 TAQPASAAHRQ
+192 TAQPITQPPAQPAPRQ

-234 EAEAESNPLIAWF
+234 EAEAAPNPLIAWF
-247 VRGNPLLKIGV
+247 LRGNPLLKIGV

-315 GVMYLTA
+315 GVMYLTT
-322 LAALKLHRIAPAPL
+322 LAALKWHHLLAAPL

-345 AAMAALAV
+345 ALMAALAV
-353 RRDAQIMAQFAL
+353 RRDAKIMAQFAL
-365 AGGLAAPV
+365 VGGLAAPV

-398 IAWHKAWRGLNITGF
+398 IAWHKAWRSLNITGF
-413 AGTFAIALSWGLRD
+413 VGTFAIALSWGLRD

-458 LAHEPLS
+458 LSREPLL
-465 GSLKTIPND
+465 GSLKRIPND

-479 IMATFAAYAAH
+479 IVATFAAYASH

-500 GTAVVAFS
+500 GTAITAFS
-508 MQYQMVEHWQHAA
+508 MQYRMVEHWQHAA
-521 AASAL
+521 AVSAL

-531 YAAFALWFARQ
+531 YAVFALWFARQ

-547 VMKQAFAALA
+547 VMKQAFAALS

-580 EAALVYVF
+580 EAALVYAF

-597 RLLALAVFV
+597 RLAALAVFV
-606 LAAVAQLGEWKLFPH
+606 LAAMAQLGGWQLFPR

-628 GSLWSTLWLMGG
+628 GSVAGTLWLMAG
-640 GAAMAWTWFRQP
+640 GAAMVWTWLRQP

-674 VALPMMLFAETG
+674 VALPMMLCGATG
-686 TAYAMAAYTLALA
+686 TAYAMAAYALTLA
-699 AAQFRHQ
+699 AAQFRRQ
-706 NKVLS
+706 NKVVSL
-711 VFAVGTGWW
+711 FTVGTGWLA
-720 GMLLAA
+720 MLLAA
-726 GASNSG
+726 TSNHGS
-732 VLQLTAAVLVLAAAF
+732 LKLTAAACVLAAAF
-747 LLHKSR
+747 LLHRSR
-753 WQPENAVTLNA
+753 WQPENAVTPNT

-778 MAGVSDVLPHAWSPS
+778 MAGVSDVLPRAWSPS

-838 DWDAGTRVFATLTLA
+838 DWDAGTPVFAALTLA

-921 AWRNHPRLQPRAVY
+921 AWRNHPRLQPRTVY

-941 AAALLALAWLLVANW
+941 AAAVFALAWLLWVNW
-956 VAPRASGLPYLPLLN
+956 SAPRASGLPYLPLLN

-979 IVWQTWRWHGLW
+979 IVWQAWRWCGAW
-991 LAEYAPDERKMQAV
+991 LPEHDPDAKKAQIA
-1005 LPSALALFAVSA
+1005 LSAALALFAVSA

-1080 VAKLFL
+1080 VGKLFL

-1109 LVGWFAPMPPKGEE
+1109 LVGWFAPMPPKGGEGDEE
-1123 DDADD
+1123 G
-1128 EDDV
+1128 

>member
-1 MNFLLFTVLPALVV
+1 MNFLLFVVLPALVI
-15 GQATDFHSGVTAF
+15 GAMTHYSAGVEAF
-28 LILCAVWLQ
+28 LILCAVWL
-37 NRMRDN
+37 RDLARDN
-43 QHEQARKQQD
+43 QQQAERKQQD

-67 QRINQQN
+67 QRINH
-74 QTIQA
+74 
-79 LLRQPENAITR
+79 LRQPENATTQAVNR
-90 DPLRQPENEQPEN
+90 QPENDLPANAAARESLRQPENR
-103 HLATDLSLS
+103 LSVS
-112 ANTASTTPQQPEN
+112 RE
-125 HLAVPRQ
+125 
-132 TARQPETQPAPVA
+132 TARQPETRVTPAPA
-145 VQPTIQQTI
+145 SAHQTAHPTTPQP
-154 QQTVHAPA
+154 VHPSQSI
-162 ALGQPENQND
+162 GQPENHPTHPND
-172 EFNLDTLDN
+172 EFNLDALDALQT
-181 RPAVAPSLSQS
+181 PAQSITPS
-192 TAQPASAAHRQ
+192 TAQPITQPPAQPAPRQ

-211 TPVRKKP
+211 TPVHTKP
-218 QSPLPHR
+218 QPYR

-286 GAGIAAALAG
+286 GAGLAATLAG
-296 EKLHTKNREYGLV
+296 EKLRAQNREYGLV

-322 LAALKLHRIAPAPL
+322 LAALKWHHLLPAPL

-345 AAMAALAV
+345 ALMAALAV
-353 RRDAQIMAQFAL
+353 RRDAKIMALVAL
-365 AGGLAAPV
+365 VGGLAAPI
-373 LISDGSGNHVVLFAY
+373 LTSDGSGNYLVLFTY

-413 AGTFAIALSWGLRD
+413 VGTFAIALSWGMRD

-432 FATTEPFLLYHWLLY
+432 FARTEPFLLYHWLLY

-479 IMATFAAYAAH
+479 IMATFAAYASH

-500 GTAVVAFS
+500 GTAITAFS

-521 AASAL
+521 AVSAL

-531 YAAFALWFARQ
+531 YAGFALWFARQ
-542 DDDFA
+542 GDDFA
-547 VMKQAFAALA
+547 VMKQAFAALS
-557 LLFVTLAVPLGL
+557 LLFVTLAVPLEW
-569 DGVWTASAWAL
+569 DGAWTASAWAL

-597 RLLALAVFV
+597 RLLALVVFV

-621 GSETLMG
+621 GSKTLMG

-674 VALPMMLFAETG
+674 VALPMMLWGATG

-699 AAQFRHQ
+699 AAQFNWQ

-711 VFAVGTGWW
+711 AFAAGTGAW

-726 GASNSG
+726 DGNNG
-732 VLQLTAAVLVLAAAF
+732 GLQLTAAVLALAAAF

-753 WQPENAVTLNA
+753 WQLENGVAPNGRMLNT

-778 MAGVSDVLPHAWSPS
+778 MGGAWALLPFTRSSAY
-793 DFWAV
+793 FWITWWLV
-798 WWAVWPPLLAASRGG
+798 WLPLLAVSRGG
-813 NWKQGLQTCAV
+813 RWMQGLQTCAV
-824 AGWLYAWSLFYVLS
+824 AGWAYAGLLLNAG
-838 DWDAGTRVFATLTLA
+838 DGQMDAPVAHTLTLA

-860 RAMTWQPEKLRR
+860 RAMTWQPEKLWR

-906 LAWLAV
+906 LAWLTV

-941 AAALLALAWLLVANW
+941 AAAVFALAWLLWANW
-956 VAPRASGLPYLPLLN
+956 SAPRASGLPYLPLLN
-971 PLELATAA
+971 PLELATAT
-979 IVWQTWRWHGLW
+979 IVWQAWRWCGAW
-991 LAEYAPDERKMQAV
+991 LPEHAPDAKKAQIA
-1005 LPSALALFAVSA
+1005 LPAALALFAVSA

-1059 RGNQQAARPLWFT
+1059 RGNQKAARALWFT

-1109 LVGWFAPMPPKGEE
+1109 LVGWFAPMPPRGGEGEE
-1123 DDADD
+1123 
-1128 EDDV
+1128 EG

>member
-1 MNFLLFTVLPALVV
+1 MNFLLFVVLPALVI
-15 GQATDFHSGVTAF
+15 GAMTHYSAGVEAF
-28 LILCAVWLQ
+28 LILCAVWL
-37 NRMRDN
+37 RDLARDN
-43 QHEQARKQQD
+43 QQQAERKQQD

-67 QRINQQN
+67 QRINH
-74 QTIQA
+74 
-79 LLRQPENAITR
+79 LRQPENATTQAVNR
-90 DPLRQPENEQPEN
+90 QPENDLPANAAARESLRQPENR
-103 HLATDLSLS
+103 LSVS
-112 ANTASTTPQQPEN
+112 RE
-125 HLAVPRQ
+125 
-132 TARQPETQPAPVA
+132 TARQPETRVTPAHASAHQTAHPTTPQP
-145 VQPTIQQTI
+145 
-154 QQTVHAPA
+154 VHPSQSI
-162 ALGQPENQND
+162 GQPENHPTHPND
-172 EFNLDTLDN
+172 EFNLDALDALQT
-181 RPAVAPSLSQS
+181 PAQSITPS
-192 TAQPASAAHRQ
+192 TAQPITQPPAQPAPRQ

-211 TPVRKKP
+211 TPVHTKSKP
-218 QSPLPHR
+218 YR

-234 EAEAESNPLIAWF
+234 EAEAAPNPLIAWF

-315 GVMYLTA
+315 AVMYLTA
-322 LAALKLHRIAPAPL
+322 LAALKLHHILPAPI
-336 VFAVMLGAV
+336 VFAVMLSAV
-345 AAMAALAV
+345 VLMAALAV
-353 RRDAQIMAQFAL
+353 RRDAKIMVQVAL
-365 AGGLAAPV
+365 AGGLAAPILV
-373 LISDGSGNHVVLFAY
+373 SDGSGNYLVLFSY
-388 LALLNTAVAW
+388 LSLLNTAVAW
-398 IAWHKAWRGLNITGF
+398 IAWHKAWRDLNITGF
-413 AGTFAIALSWGLRD
+413 VGTFAIALSWGMRD

-432 FATTEPFLLYHWLLY
+432 FARTEPFLLYHWLLY

-458 LAHEPLS
+458 LAREPLS
-465 GSLKTIPND
+465 GSLKSIPND

-479 IMATFAAYAAH
+479 IMATFAAYASH

-500 GTAVVAFS
+500 GTAITAFS
-508 MQYQMVEHWQHAA
+508 MQYQMVEYWQHAA
-521 AASAL
+521 AVSAV

-531 YAAFALWFARQ
+531 YAGFALWFARQ
-542 DDDFA
+542 GDDFA
-547 VMKQAFAALA
+547 VMKQAFAALS

-580 EAALVYVF
+580 EAALVYAF

-597 RLLALAVFV
+597 RLLALAVFA
-606 LAAVAQLGEWKLFPH
+606 LAAGAHLSGSWQVFPH
-621 GSETLMG
+621 GRETLLG
-628 GSLWSTLWLMGG
+628 GSVAGTLWLLGG
-640 GAAMAWTWFRQP
+640 GAAMVWTWLRQP

-666 QALALANA
+666 QALVLANA

-686 TAYAMAAYTLALA
+686 TAYAMAAYALALA
-699 AAQFRHQ
+699 AAQFRRQ
-706 NKVLS
+706 NKVVS

-726 GASNSG
+726 GASDSG

-753 WQPENAVTLNA
+753 WQPENAVTLNTL
-764 AAGWALLPFAALLA
+764 AGWALLPFAALLA
-778 MAGVSDVLPHAWSPS
+778 MGGAWTLLPFTRSSAY
-793 DFWAV
+793 FWITWWLV
-798 WWAVWPPLLAASRGG
+798 WLPLLAVSRGG
-813 NWKQGLQTCAV
+813 RWMQGLQTCAV
-824 AGWLYAWSLFYVLS
+824 AGWAYAGLLLNAG
-838 DWDAGTRVFATLTLA
+838 DGQMDAPVAHTLTLA

-872 SAAWHGIAL
+872 SAAWHGLAL
-881 AVFGAAWTAWLGKL
+881 AVFGLGWTLWLGEL
-895 GGRYADGVWAQ
+895 GERYAIGVWAQ
-906 LAWLAV
+906 LAWLAA

-935 WRWGSM
+935 WRYGSM
-941 AAALLALAWLLVANW
+941 AAALLALAWLLWANW
-956 VAPRASGLPYLPLLN
+956 SAPRESGLPYLPLLN
-971 PLELATAA
+971 PLEWATAA

-1030 WRLRDLLASFGL
+1030 WRLGDLLASFGL

-1059 RGNQQAARPLWFT
+1059 RGNQKAARSLWFT

-1080 VAKLFL
+1080 VGKLFL

-1099 SFIVVGLLLL
+1099 SFIVVGVLLL
-1109 LVGWFAPMPPKGEE
+1109 LVGWFAPMPPKGGEGDEE
-1123 DDADD
+1123 G
-1128 EDDV
+1128 

>member
-90 DPLRQPENEQPEN
+90 EPLRQPENE
-103 HLATDLSLS
+103 
-112 ANTASTTPQQPEN
+112 QPEN

-145 VQPTIQQTI
+145 VQPTIQQT
-154 QQTVHAPA
+154 VHAPA
-162 ALGQPENQND
+162 ALGQPENQDD

-286 GAGIAAALAG
+286 GAGLAATLAG
-296 EKLHTKNREYGLV
+296 EKLRAQNREYGLV

-322 LAALKLHRIAPAPL
+322 LAALKWHHLLPAPL

-398 IAWHKAWRGLNITGF
+398 IAWHKAWRSLNITGF
-413 AGTFAIALSWGLRD
+413 VGTFAIALSWGLRD

-458 LAHEPLS
+458 LSHEPFS
-465 GSLKTIPND
+465 GSLKSIPND

-479 IMATFAAYAAH
+479 IMATFAAYASH

-500 GTAVVAFS
+500 GTAVTAFS
-508 MQYQMVEHWQHAA
+508 MQYRMVEHWQHAA
-521 AASAL
+521 AVSAL

-531 YAAFALWFARQ
+531 YAVFALWFARQ

-547 VMKQAFAALA
+547 VMKQAFAALS
-557 LLFVTLAVPLGL
+557 LLFVTLAVPLEW
-569 DGVWTASAWAL
+569 DGAWTASAWAL

>member
-1 MNFLLFTVLPALVV
+1 MNFLLFVVLPALVI
-15 GQATDFHSGVTAF
+15 GAMTHYSAGVEAF
-28 LILCAVWLQ
+28 LILCAVWL
-37 NRMRDN
+37 RDLTRDN
-43 QHEQARKQQD
+43 QQQAERKQQD

-67 QRINQQN
+67 QRINH
-74 QTIQA
+74 
-79 LLRQPENAITR
+79 LRQPENDLPADAAAR
-90 DPLRQPENEQPEN
+90 ESLRQPENR
-103 HLATDLSLS
+103 LSVS
-112 ANTASTTPQQPEN
+112 QE
-125 HLAVPRQ
+125 
-132 TARQPETQPAPVA
+132 TARQPETRVTPAPA
-145 VQPTIQQTI
+145 SAQPSTHLTTPQP
-154 QQTVHAPA
+154 VHPSQSI
-162 ALGQPENQND
+162 GQPEIHPTHPND
-172 EFNLDTLDN
+172 EFNLDALDAP
-181 RPAVAPSLSQS
+181 PAPAQS
-192 TAQPASAAHRQ
+192 ITQPPAQPALRQ

-211 TPVRKKP
+211 TPVHTKP
-218 QSPLPHR
+218 QPRR

-286 GAGIAAALAG
+286 GAGIAAAVAG

-322 LAALKLHRIAPAPL
+322 LAALKWHHLLPAPL

-353 RRDAQIMAQFAL
+353 RRDAKIMAQVAL
-365 AGGLAAPV
+365 VGGLAAPI
-373 LISDGSGNHVVLFAY
+373 LTSDGSGNYLVLFTY
-388 LALLNTAVAW
+388 LAFLNTAVAW

-447 TAVACFFARQT
+447 TAVACFFARRT
-458 LAHEPLS
+458 LAQQPLS
-465 GSLKTIPND
+465 GSLKRIPND

-479 IMATFAAYAAH
+479 IMATFAVYASH

-500 GTAVVAFS
+500 GTAVAAFS
-508 MQYQMVEHWQHAA
+508 MQYQMVAHWQHAA
-521 AASAL
+521 AVSAL

-531 YAAFALWFARQ
+531 YAVFALWFARQ

-580 EAALVYVF
+580 EAALVYAF

-597 RLLALAVFV
+597 RLAALTVFV
-606 LAAVAQLGEWKLFPH
+606 LAAMAQLGGWQFFPR

-628 GSLWSTLWLMGG
+628 GSVAGTLWLMAG
-640 GAAMAWTWFRQP
+640 GAAMVWTWLRQP

-674 VALPMMLFAETG
+674 VALPMLLCGATG
-686 TAYAMAAYTLALA
+686 TAYAMAAYALALA
-699 AAQFRHQ
+699 AAQFNWQ

-711 VFAVGTGWW
+711 AFAAGTGAW
-720 GMLLAA
+720 GMLLAVD
-726 GASNSG
+726 GNNG
-732 VLQLTAAVLVLAAAF
+732 GLQLTAAVLALAAAF

-753 WQPENAVTLNA
+753 WQPENEVTLNTL
-764 AAGWALLPFAALLA
+764 AGWALLPFAALLA
-778 MAGVSDVLPHAWSPS
+778 MAGVSDVLPRAWSPS

-824 AGWLYAWSLFYVLS
+824 AGWLYAWSLFYAPE
-838 DWDAGTRVFATLTLA
+838 DWGAGKPVFATLTLA
-853 MMTALSL
+853 MMTVLSL

-921 AWRNHPRLQPRAVY
+921 AWHNHPRLQLRTVY
-935 WRWGSM
+935 WRYGSM
-941 AAALLALAWLLVANW
+941 AAALLALVWLLWANW
-956 VAPRASGLPYLPLLN
+956 SAPRASGLPYLPLLN

-1030 WRLRDLLASFGL
+1030 TARFAGFVRLAGELVDCVGVAGNWFDGARQPAGGATTVVHGGGSDGRGGGQTVFGGTGQQWR
-1042 QASLS
+1042 
-1047 IVWALLAIGLMV
+1047 
-1059 RGNQQAARPLWFT
+1059 RGADCVIYC
-1072 GAGLMGVV
+1072 G
-1080 VAKLFL
+1080 
-1086 VELGNSGGVARIV
+1086 GGVAAAG
-1099 SFIVVGLLLL
+1099 GL
-1109 LVGWFAPMPPKGEE
+1109 VCADAAEGWGGG
-1123 DDADD
+1123 
-1128 EDDV
+1128 

>member
-162 ALGQPENQND
+162 ALGQPENQDD

-286 GAGIAAALAG
+286 GAGLSATLAG
-296 EKLHTKNREYGLV
+296 EKLRAQNREYGLV

-322 LAALKLHRIAPAPL
+322 LAALKWHHLLAAPL

-345 AAMAALAV
+345 ALMAALAV
-353 RRDAQIMAQFAL
+353 RRDAKIMAQVAL
-365 AGGLAAPV
+365 VGGLAAPI
-373 LISDGSGNHVVLFAY
+373 LTSDGSDNYLVLFTY

-458 LAHEPLS
+458 LSHEPLS
-465 GSLKTIPND
+465 GSLKSIPND

-479 IMATFAAYAAH
+479 IMATFVAYASH

-500 GTAVVAFS
+500 GTAITAFS
-508 MQYQMVEHWQHAA
+508 MQYQMVEYWQHAA
-521 AASAL
+521 AASAV

-531 YAAFALWFARQ
+531 YAGFALWFARQ
-542 DDDFA
+542 GDDFA
-547 VMKQAFAALA
+547 VMKQAFAALS
-557 LLFVTLAVPLGL
+557 LLFVTLAVPLEW
-569 DGVWTASAWAL
+569 DDAWTASAWAL

-597 RLLALAVFV
+597 RLAALVVFV

-621 GSETLMG
+621 GSDTLMG

-711 VFAVGTGWW
+711 VFAVGTGWLA
-720 GMLLAA
+720 MLLAA
-726 GASNSG
+726 TSNHGS
-732 VLQLTAAVLVLAAAF
+732 LKLTAAACVLAAAF
-747 LLHKSR
+747 LLHRSR
-753 WQPENAVTLNA
+753 WQPENAVTPNTA
-764 AAGWALLPFAALLA
+764 ADWALLPFAALLA
-778 MAGVSDVLPHAWSPS
+778 MAGVSDVLPRAWSPS

-813 NWKQGLQTCAV
+813 RWKQGLQTCAV
-824 AGWLYAWSLFYVLS
+824 AGWLYAWSLFYAPE
-838 DWDAGTRVFATLTLA
+838 DWGAGKPVFATLTLA
-853 MMTALSL
+853 MMTVLSL
-860 RAMTWQPEKLRR
+860 RAMTWQPEKLWR

-941 AAALLALAWLLVANW
+941 AAAVFALAWLLVANW

-979 IVWQTWRWHGLW
+979 IVWQAWRWCGVW
-991 LAEYAPDERKMQAV
+991 LPEHDPDAKKVQIA
-1005 LPSALALFAVSA
+1005 LPAALALFAVSA

-1080 VAKLFL
+1080 VGKLFL

-1099 SFIVVGLLLL
+1099 SFIVVGVLLL
-1109 LVGWFAPMPPKGEE
+1109 LVGWFAPMPPKGGEGDEE
-1123 DDADD
+1123 G
-1128 EDDV
+1128 

>member
-15 GQATDFHSGVTAF
+15 GQAADFHSGVTAF
-28 LILCAVWLQ
+28 LILCAVWL
-37 NRMRDN
+37 RDLARDN
-43 QHEQARKQQD
+43 QQQAERKQQD

-67 QRINQQN
+67 QRINH
-74 QTIQA
+74 
-79 LLRQPENAITR
+79 LRQPENATTQAVN
-90 DPLRQPENEQPEN
+90 RQPENDLPADAAARESIRQPEN
-103 HLATDLSLS
+103 RLSVS
-112 ANTASTTPQQPEN
+112 RE
-125 HLAVPRQ
+125 
-132 TARQPETQPAPVA
+132 TARQPETQVTPAPVSA
-145 VQPTIQQTI
+145 HQTAHPTTPQP
-154 QQTVHAPA
+154 VHPSQSI
-162 ALGQPENQND
+162 GQPEIHPTHPND
-172 EFNLDTLDN
+172 EFNLDALDALQT
-181 RPAVAPSLSQS
+181 PAQSITPS
-192 TAQPASAAHRQ
+192 TAQPITQPPAQPAPRQ

-211 TPVRKKP
+211 KPVRKKP

-234 EAEAESNPLIAWF
+234 EAEAEPNPLIAWF

-322 LAALKLHRIAPAPL
+322 LAALKLHRIAPAPM
-336 VFAVMLGAV
+336 VFAAMLSAV
-345 AAMAALAV
+345 ALMAALAV
-353 RRDAQIMAQFAL
+353 RRDAKIMAQFAL
-365 AGGLAAPV
+365 VGGLAAPV
-373 LISDGSGNHVVLFAY
+373 LTSDGSGNYLVLFSY
-388 LALLNTAVAW
+388 LSLLNTAVAW

-413 AGTFAIALSWGLRD
+413 VGTFAIALSWGLRD

-458 LAHEPLS
+458 LSHEPLS
-465 GSLKTIPND
+465 GSLKSIPND

-479 IMATFAAYAAH
+479 IMATFAAYASH

-500 GTAVVAFS
+500 GTAVTAFS
-508 MQYQMVEHWQHAA
+508 MQYRMVEHWQHAA
-521 AASAL
+521 AVSAL

-531 YAAFALWFARQ
+531 YAGFALWFARQ
-542 DDDFA
+542 GDDFA
-547 VMKQAFAALA
+547 VMKQAFAALS

-580 EAALVYVF
+580 EAALVYAF

-597 RLLALAVFV
+597 RLAALAVFV
-606 LAAVAQLGEWKLFPH
+606 LAAVAQLGDWQLFPR

-628 GSLWSTLWLMGG
+628 GSVAGTLWLIAG
-640 GAAMAWTWFRQP
+640 GAAMVWTWLRQP

-674 VALPMMLFAETG
+674 VALPMMLWGATG
-686 TAYAMAAYTLALA
+686 TAYAMAAYALALA
-699 AAQFRHQ
+699 AAQFRRQ
-706 NKVLS
+706 NKVVSL
-711 VFAVGTGWW
+711 FAAGTGAW

-726 GASNSG
+726 DGNNG
-732 VLQLTAAVLVLAAAF
+732 GLQLTAAVLALAAAF
-747 LLHKSR
+747 LLHRSR
-753 WQPENAVTLNA
+753 WQPENEVTLNTL
-764 AAGWALLPFAALLA
+764 AGWALLPFAALLA
-778 MAGVSDVLPHAWSPS
+778 MAGVSDVLPRAWSPS

-838 DWDAGTRVFATLTLA
+838 DWDAGTPVFATLTLA

-941 AAALLALAWLLVANW
+941 AAVVFALAWLLWANW
-956 VAPRASGLPYLPLLN
+956 SAPRASGLPYLPLLN

-1080 VAKLFL
+1080 VGKLFL

-1109 LVGWFAPMPPKGEE
+1109 LVGWFAPMPPKGGEGDEE
-1123 DDADD
+1123 G
-1128 EDDV
+1128 

>member
-1 MNFLLFTVLPALVV
+1 MNFLLFVVLPALVI
-15 GQATDFHSGVTAF
+15 GAMTHYSAGVEAF
-28 LILCAVWLQ
+28 LILCAVWL
-37 NRMRDN
+37 RDLTRDN
-43 QHEQARKQQD
+43 QQQAERKQQD

-67 QRINQQN
+67 QRINH
-74 QTIQA
+74 
-79 LLRQPENAITR
+79 LRQPENATTQAVNR
-90 DPLRQPENEQPEN
+90 QPENDLPADAAARESLRQPENR
-103 HLATDLSLS
+103 LSVS
-112 ANTASTTPQQPEN
+112 RE
-125 HLAVPRQ
+125 
-132 TARQPETQPAPVA
+132 TARQPETRVTPAPVSA
-145 VQPTIQQTI
+145 QPSAHPSTPQP
-154 QQTVHAPA
+154 VHPPQSI
-162 ALGQPENQND
+162 GQPENHPTHQDD
-172 EFNLDTLDN
+172 EFNLDALDALQT
-181 RPAVAPSLSQS
+181 PAQSITPS
-192 TAQPASAAHRQ
+192 TAQPITQPPAQPAPRQ

-234 EAEAESNPLIAWF
+234 EAEAAPNPLIAWF
-247 VRGNPLLKIGV
+247 LRGNPLLKIGV

-315 GVMYLTA
+315 GVMYLTT
-322 LAALKLHRIAPAPL
+322 LAALKWHHLLAAPL

-345 AAMAALAV
+345 ALMAALAV
-353 RRDAQIMAQFAL
+353 RRDAKIMAQFAL
-365 AGGLAAPV
+365 VGGLAAPV

-398 IAWHKAWRGLNITGF
+398 IAWHKAWRSLNITGF
-413 AGTFAIALSWGLRD
+413 VGTFAIALSWGLRD

-458 LAHEPLS
+458 LSREPLL
-465 GSLKTIPND
+465 GSLKRIPND

-479 IMATFAAYAAH
+479 IVATFAAYASH

-500 GTAVVAFS
+500 GTAITAFS
-508 MQYQMVEHWQHAA
+508 MQYRMVEHWQHAA
-521 AASAL
+521 AVSAL

-531 YAAFALWFARQ
+531 YAVFALWFARQ

-547 VMKQAFAALA
+547 VMKQAFAALS

-580 EAALVYVF
+580 EAALVYAF

-597 RLLALAVFV
+597 RLAALAVFV
-606 LAAVAQLGEWKLFPH
+606 LAAMAQLGDWQLFPL

-628 GSLWSTLWLMGG
+628 GSVAGTLWLMAG
-640 GAAMAWTWFRQP
+640 GAAMVWTWLRQP
-652 EKLAAWENGFQAAV
+652 EKLAAWENSFQAAV

-674 VALPMMLFAETG
+674 VALPMMLWGATG
-686 TAYAMAAYTLALA
+686 TAYAMAAYALTLA
-699 AAQFRHQ
+699 AAQFRRQ
-706 NKVLS
+706 NKVVSL
-711 VFAVGTGWW
+711 FAVGTGWLAI
-720 GMLLAA
+720 LLAA
-726 GASNSG
+726 TSNHGS
-732 VLQLTAAVLVLAAAF
+732 LKLPAAACVLAAAF
-747 LLHKSR
+747 LLHRSR
-753 WQPENAVTLNA
+753 WQPENAVTPNT

-778 MAGVSDVLPHAWSPS
+778 MAGVSDVLPRAWSPS

-813 NWKQGLQTCAV
+813 RWKQGLQTCAV
-824 AGWLYAWSLFYVLS
+824 AGWLYAWSLFYAPE
-838 DWDAGTRVFATLTLA
+838 DWGAGKPVFATLTLA
-853 MMTALSL
+853 MMTVLSL
-860 RAMTWQPEKLRR
+860 RAMTWQPEKLWR

-906 LAWLAV
+906 LAWLTV

-941 AAALLALAWLLVANW
+941 AAAVLALVWLLWANW
-956 VAPRASGLPYLPLLN
+956 SAPRASGLPYLPLLN

-979 IVWQTWRWHGLW
+979 IVWQTWRWCGVW
-991 LAEYAPDERKMQAV
+991 LPEHDPDAKKVQIA
-1005 LPSALALFAVSA
+1005 LPAALALFAVSA

-1080 VAKLFL
+1080 VGKLFL

-1099 SFIVVGLLLL
+1099 SFIVVGVLLL
-1109 LVGWFAPMPPKGEE
+1109 LVGWFAPMPPKGGEGDEE
-1123 DDADD
+1123 G
-1128 EDDV
+1128 

>member
-500 GTAVVAFS
+500 GTAITAFS
-508 MQYQMVEHWQHAA
+508 MQYRMVEHWQHAA
-521 AASAL
+521 AVSAL

-531 YAAFALWFARQ
+531 YAVFALWFARQ

-547 VMKQAFAALA
+547 VMKQAFAALS

-580 EAALVYVF
+580 EAALVYAF

-597 RLLALAVFV
+597 RLAALAVFV
-606 LAAVAQLGEWKLFPH
+606 LAAMAQLGDWQLFPL

-628 GSLWSTLWLMGG
+628 GSVAGTLWLMAG
-640 GAAMAWTWFRQP
+640 GAAMVWTWLRQP
-652 EKLAAWENGFQAAV
+652 EKLAAWENSFQAAV

-674 VALPMMLFAETG
+674 VALPMMLWGATG
-686 TAYAMAAYTLALA
+686 TAYAMAAYALTLA
-699 AAQFRHQ
+699 AAQFRRQ
-706 NKVLS
+706 NKVVSL
-711 VFAVGTGWW
+711 FAVGTGWLAI
-720 GMLLAA
+720 LLAA
-726 GASNSG
+726 TSNHGS
-732 VLQLTAAVLVLAAAF
+732 LKLPAVACVLAAAF
-747 LLHKSR
+747 LLHRSR
-753 WQPENAVTLNA
+753 WQPENAVTPNT

-778 MAGVSDVLPHAWSPS
+778 MAGVSDVLPRAWSPS

-813 NWKQGLQTCAV
+813 RWKQGLQTCAV
-824 AGWLYAWSLFYVLS
+824 AGWLYAWSLFYAPE
-838 DWDAGTRVFATLTLA
+838 DWGAGKPVFATLTLA
-853 MMTALSL
+853 MMTVLSL
-860 RAMTWQPEKLRR
+860 RAMTWQPEKLWR

-906 LAWLAV
+906 LAWLTV

-941 AAALLALAWLLVANW
+941 AAAVFALAWLLWANW
-956 VAPRASGLPYLPLLN
+956 SAPRASGLPYLPLLN
-971 PLELATAA
+971 PLELATAT
-979 IVWQTWRWHGLW
+979 IVWQAWRWCGAW
-991 LAEYAPDERKMQAV
+991 LPEHAPDAKKAQIA
-1005 LPSALALFAVSA
+1005 LPAALALFAVSA

-1059 RGNQQAARPLWFT
+1059 RGNQKAARALWFT

-1109 LVGWFAPMPPKGEE
+1109 LVGWFAPMPPRGGEGEE
-1123 DDADD
+1123 
-1128 EDDV
+1128 EG

>member
-90 DPLRQPENEQPEN
+90 EPLRQPENE
-103 HLATDLSLS
+103 
-112 ANTASTTPQQPEN
+112 QPEN

-162 ALGQPENQND
+162 ALGQPENQDD

-286 GAGIAAALAG
+286 GAGLAATLAG
-296 EKLHTKNREYGLV
+296 EKLRAQNREYGLV

-322 LAALKLHRIAPAPL
+322 LAALKWHHLLPAPL

-398 IAWHKAWRGLNITGF
+398 IAWHKAWRSLNITGF
-413 AGTFAIALSWGLRD
+413 VGTFAIALSWGLRD

-458 LAHEPLS
+458 LSHEPFS
-465 GSLKTIPND
+465 GSLKSIPND

-479 IMATFAAYAAH
+479 IMATFAAYASH

-500 GTAVVAFS
+500 GTAVTAFS
-508 MQYQMVEHWQHAA
+508 MQYRMVEHWQHAA
-521 AASAL
+521 AVSAL

-531 YAAFALWFARQ
+531 YAVFALWFARQ

-547 VMKQAFAALA
+547 VMKQAFAALS
-557 LLFVTLAVPLGL
+557 LLFVTLAVPLEW
-569 DGVWTASAWAL
+569 DGAWTASAWAL

-971 PLELATAA
+971 TLELATAA

>member
-1 MNFLLFTVLPALVV
+1 MNFLLFVVLPALVI
-15 GQATDFHSGVTAF
+15 GAMTHYSAGVEAF
-28 LILCAVWLQ
+28 LILCAVWL
-37 NRMRDN
+37 RDLARDN
-43 QHEQARKQQD
+43 QQQAERKQQD

-67 QRINQQN
+67 QRINH
-74 QTIQA
+74 
-79 LLRQPENAITR
+79 LRQPENATTQAVNR
-90 DPLRQPENEQPEN
+90 QPENDLPADAAARESLRQPENR
-103 HLATDLSLS
+103 LSVS
-112 ANTASTTPQQPEN
+112 RE
-125 HLAVPRQ
+125 
-132 TARQPETQPAPVA
+132 TARQPETRVTPAPA
-145 VQPTIQQTI
+145 SAHQTAHPTTPQP
-154 QQTVHAPA
+154 VHPSQSI
-162 ALGQPENQND
+162 GQPEIHPTHPND
-172 EFNLDTLDN
+172 EFNLDALDAP
-181 RPAVAPSLSQS
+181 PAPAQS
-192 TAQPASAAHRQ
+192 ITQPPAQPAHRQ

-322 LAALKLHRIAPAPL
+322 LAALKWHHLLPAPL

-345 AAMAALAV
+345 VLMAALAV
-353 RRDAQIMAQFAL
+353 RRDAKIMAQVAL

-373 LISDGSGNHVVLFAY
+373 LVSDGSGNYLVLFSY
-388 LALLNTAVAW
+388 LSLLNTAVAW
-398 IAWHKAWRGLNITGF
+398 IAWHKAWRSLNLTGF
-413 AGTFAIALSWGLRD
+413 VGTFAIALSWGLRD

-432 FATTEPFLLYHWLLY
+432 FASTEPFLLYHWLLY

-458 LAHEPLS
+458 LAHEPFS
-465 GSLKTIPND
+465 GSLKRIPND
-474 APLER
+474 ASLER
-479 IMATFAAYAAH
+479 IMATFAAYASH

-500 GTAVVAFS
+500 GTALIAFS

-531 YAAFALWFARQ
+531 YAGFALWFARQ

-557 LLFVTLAVPLGL
+557 LLFVTLAAALGL

-580 EAALVYVF
+580 EAALVYAF

-597 RLLALAVFV
+597 RLAAMAVFV
-606 LAAVAQLGEWKLFPH
+606 LAALAQFGNWESPRWTHAIL
-621 GSETLMG
+621 S
-628 GSLWSTLWLMGG
+628 GSLSGTLWLLGG
-640 GAAMAWTWFRQP
+640 GAAMVWVYLRQP
-652 EKLAAWENGFQAAV
+652 EKLAVWEQRFQATIQALTLCN
-666 QALALANA
+666 ALALA
-674 VALPMMLFAETG
+674 LPMLLWGETG
-686 TAYAMAAYTLALA
+686 TAYAMAAYAFAFA
-699 AAQFRHQ
+699 AAQFRWQ
-706 NKVLS
+706 NKMLS
-711 VFAVGTGWW
+711 VFSALAGWIA
-720 GMLLAA
+720 MLLALFRD
-726 GASNSG
+726 NG
-732 VLQLTAAVLVLAAAF
+732 VLQLTTGALALAAAF

-753 WQPENAVTLNA
+753 WQPENKVTLNS
-764 AAGWALLPFAALLA
+764 AAGWALLPFAALMAMLGVSETMPFDALYSYLA
-778 MAGVSDVLPHAWSPS
+778 MWWLVWLPM
-793 DFWAV
+793 
-798 WWAVWPPLLAASRGG
+798 LAAARWGK
-813 NWKQGLQTCAV
+813 WRQGLQTCAA
-824 AGWLYAWSLFYVLS
+824 AGWLFAWMLFYVVG
-838 DWDAGTRVFATLTLA
+838 DWNEDAPVSISITFA
-853 MMTALSL
+853 MMTALSW
-860 RAMTWQPEKLRR
+860 RAITWQPEKARR
-872 SAAWHGIAL
+872 SVMWHGLAL
-881 AVFGAAWTAWLGKL
+881 AVFGAAWTAWLGNL
-895 GGRYADGVWAQ
+895 GGQYASGVWVQ
-906 LAWLAV
+906 LAWLAT
-912 PMLLWTAFT
+912 PMLLWLAFT
-921 AWRNHPRLQPRAVY
+921 AWRNHPYLQPRAVY
-935 WRWGSM
+935 WQVGSM
-941 AAALLALAWLLVANW
+941 VAAVFAMAWLLWANW
-956 VAPRASGLPYLPLLN
+956 VAPRESGLPYLPLLN

-979 IVWQTWRWHGLW
+979 IVWQAWRWCALW
-991 LAEYAPDERKMQAV
+991 LPEFAPDAKKLRIA

-1080 VAKLFL
+1080 VGKLFL

-1099 SFIVVGLLLL
+1099 SFIVVGVLLL
-1109 LVGWFAPMPPKGEE
+1109 LVGWFAPMPPREE
-1123 DDADD
+1123 
-1128 EDDV
+1128 E

>member
-1 MNFLLFTVLPALVV
+1 MNFLLFVVLPALVI
-15 GQATDFHSGVTAF
+15 GAMTHYSAGVEAF
-28 LILCAVWLQ
+28 LILCAVWL
-37 NRMRDN
+37 RDLTRDN
-43 QHEQARKQQD
+43 QQQAERKQQD

-67 QRINQQN
+67 QRINH
-74 QTIQA
+74 
-79 LLRQPENAITR
+79 LRQPENDLPADAAAR
-90 DPLRQPENEQPEN
+90 ESLRQPENR
-103 HLATDLSLS
+103 LSVS
-112 ANTASTTPQQPEN
+112 QE
-125 HLAVPRQ
+125 
-132 TARQPETQPAPVA
+132 TARQPETRVTPAPA
-145 VQPTIQQTI
+145 SAQPSTHLTTPQP
-154 QQTVHAPA
+154 VHPSQSI
-162 ALGQPENQND
+162 GQPEIHPTHPND
-172 EFNLDTLDN
+172 EFNLDALDAP
-181 RPAVAPSLSQS
+181 PAPAQS
-192 TAQPASAAHRQ
+192 ITQPPAQPALRQ

-211 TPVRKKP
+211 TPVHTKP
-218 QSPLPHR
+218 QPRR

-286 GAGIAAALAG
+286 GAGIAAAVAG

-322 LAALKLHRIAPAPL
+322 LAALKWHHLLPAPL

-353 RRDAQIMAQFAL
+353 RRDAKIMAQVAL
-365 AGGLAAPV
+365 VGGLAAPI
-373 LISDGSGNHVVLFAY
+373 LTSDGSGNYLVLFTY
-388 LALLNTAVAW
+388 LAFLNTAVAW

-458 LAHEPLS
+458 LSHEPLS
-465 GSLKTIPND
+465 GSLKSIPND

-479 IMATFAAYAAH
+479 IMATFAAYASH

-500 GTAVVAFS
+500 GTAVTAFS
-508 MQYQMVEHWQHAA
+508 MQYRMVEHWQHAA
-521 AASAL
+521 AVSAL

-531 YAAFALWFARQ
+531 YAVFALWFARQ

-547 VMKQAFAALA
+547 VMKQAFAALS
-557 LLFVTLAVPLGL
+557 LLFVTLAVPLEW
-569 DGVWTASAWAL
+569 DGAWTASAWAL

-711 VFAVGTGWW
+711 VFAVGTGWLA
-720 GMLLAA
+720 MLLAA
-726 GASNSG
+726 TSNHGS
-732 VLQLTAAVLVLAAAF
+732 LKQTAAACVLAAAF
-747 LLHKSR
+747 LLHRSR

-778 MAGVSDVLPHAWSPS
+778 MVGVSDVLPHAWSPS

-824 AGWLYAWSLFYVLS
+824 AGWLYAWSLFYAPE
-838 DWDAGTRVFATLTLA
+838 DWGAGKPVFATLTLA
-853 MMTALSL
+853 MMTVLSL
-860 RAMTWQPEKLRR
+860 RAMTWQPEKLWR

-906 LAWLAV
+906 LAWLTV

-941 AAALLALAWLLVANW
+941 AAAVFALAWLLWANW
-956 VAPRASGLPYLPLLN
+956 SAPRASGLPYLPLLN
-971 PLELATAA
+971 PLELATAT
-979 IVWQTWRWHGLW
+979 IVWQAWRWCGAW
-991 LAEYAPDERKMQAV
+991 LPEHAPDAKKAQIA
-1005 LPSALALFAVSA
+1005 LPAALALFAVSA

-1059 RGNQQAARPLWFT
+1059 RGNQKAARALWFT

-1109 LVGWFAPMPPKGEE
+1109 LVGWFAPMPPRGGEGEE
-1123 DDADD
+1123 
-1128 EDDV
+1128 EG

>member
-90 DPLRQPENEQPEN
+90 EPLRQPENEQPEN
-103 HLATDLSLS
+103 HLAVL
-112 ANTASTTPQQPEN
+112 
-125 HLAVPRQ
+125 RQ

-162 ALGQPENQND
+162 ALGQPENQDD

-203 PETATAAQ
+203 PETA
-211 TPVRKKP
+211 
-218 QSPLPHR
+218 
-225 QPETAWQNN
+225 WQNN
-234 EAEAESNPLIAWF
+234 EAEAEPNPLIAWF

-286 GAGIAAALAG
+286 GAGLSATLAG
-296 EKLHTKNREYGLV
+296 EKLRAQNREYGLV

-322 LAALKLHRIAPAPL
+322 LAALKWHHLLPAPL

-353 RRDAQIMAQFAL
+353 RRDAKIMAQVAM

-458 LAHEPLS
+458 LSREPLL
-465 GSLKTIPND
+465 GSLKRIPND

-479 IMATFAAYAAH
+479 IVATFAAYASH

-500 GTAVVAFS
+500 GTAITAFS
-508 MQYQMVEHWQHAA
+508 MQYRMVEHWQHAA
-521 AASAL
+521 AVSAL

-531 YAAFALWFARQ
+531 YAVFALWFARQ

-547 VMKQAFAALA
+547 VMKQAFAALS

-580 EAALVYVF
+580 EAALVYAF

-597 RLLALAVFV
+597 RLAALAVFV
-606 LAAVAQLGEWKLFPH
+606 LAAMAQLGGWQLFPL

-628 GSLWSTLWLMGG
+628 GSVAGTLWLMAG
-640 GAAMAWTWFRQP
+640 GAAMVWTWLRQP
-652 EKLAAWENGFQAAV
+652 EKLAAWENSFQAAV

-674 VALPMMLFAETG
+674 VALPMMLWGATG
-686 TAYAMAAYTLALA
+686 TAYAMAAYALTLA
-699 AAQFRHQ
+699 AAQFRRQ
-706 NKVLS
+706 NKVVSL
-711 VFAVGTGWW
+711 FAVGTGWLAI
-720 GMLLAA
+720 LLAA
-726 GASNSG
+726 TSNHGS
-732 VLQLTAAVLVLAAAF
+732 LKLTAAACVLAAAF
-747 LLHKSR
+747 LLHRSR
-753 WQPENAVTLNA
+753 WQPENAVTPNT

-778 MAGVSDVLPHAWSPS
+778 MAGVSDVLPRAWSPS

-813 NWKQGLQTCAV
+813 RWKQGLQTCAV
-824 AGWLYAWSLFYVLS
+824 AGWLYAWSLFYAPE
-838 DWDAGTRVFATLTLA
+838 DWGAGKPVFATLTLA
-853 MMTALSL
+853 MMTVLSL
-860 RAMTWQPEKLRR
+860 RAMTWQPEKLWR

-906 LAWLAV
+906 LAWLTV

-941 AAALLALAWLLVANW
+941 AAAVFALAWLLWANW
-956 VAPRASGLPYLPLLN
+956 SAPRASGLPYLPLLN
-971 PLELATAA
+971 PLELATAT
-979 IVWQTWRWHGLW
+979 IVWQAWRWCGAW
-991 LAEYAPDERKMQAV
+991 LPEHAPDAKKAQIA
-1005 LPSALALFAVSA
+1005 LPAALALFAVSA

-1080 VAKLFL
+1080 VGKLFL

-1099 SFIVVGLLLL
+1099 SFIVVGVLLL
-1109 LVGWFAPMPPKGEE
+1109 LVGWFAPMPPREE
-1123 DDADD
+1123 
-1128 EDDV
+1128 E

>member
-90 DPLRQPENEQPEN
+90 EPLRQPENEQPEN
-103 HLATDLSLS
+103 HLAVL
-112 ANTASTTPQQPEN
+112 
-125 HLAVPRQ
+125 RQ

-162 ALGQPENQND
+162 ALGQPENQDD

-203 PETATAAQ
+203 PETA
-211 TPVRKKP
+211 
-218 QSPLPHR
+218 
-225 QPETAWQNN
+225 WQNN
-234 EAEAESNPLIAWF
+234 EAEAEPNPLIAWF

-286 GAGIAAALAG
+286 GAGLSATLAG
-296 EKLHTKNREYGLV
+296 EKLRAQNREYGLV

-322 LAALKLHRIAPAPL
+322 LAALKWHHLLPAPL

-353 RRDAQIMAQFAL
+353 RRDAKIMAQVAM

-458 LAHEPLS
+458 LSREPLL
-465 GSLKTIPND
+465 GSLKRIPND

-479 IMATFAAYAAH
+479 IVATFAAYASH

-500 GTAVVAFS
+500 GTAITAFS
-508 MQYQMVEHWQHAA
+508 MQYRMVEHWQHAA
-521 AASAL
+521 AVSAL

-531 YAAFALWFARQ
+531 YAVFALWFARQ

-547 VMKQAFAALA
+547 VMKQAFAALS

-580 EAALVYVF
+580 EAALVYAF

-597 RLLALAVFV
+597 RLAALAVFV
-606 LAAVAQLGEWKLFPH
+606 LAAMAQLGGWQLFPL

-628 GSLWSTLWLMGG
+628 GSVAGTLWLMAG
-640 GAAMAWTWFRQP
+640 GAAMVWTWLRQP
-652 EKLAAWENGFQAAV
+652 EKLAAWENSFQAAV

-674 VALPMMLFAETG
+674 VALPMMLWGATG
-686 TAYAMAAYTLALA
+686 TAYAMAAYALTLA
-699 AAQFRHQ
+699 AAQFRRQ
-706 NKVLS
+706 NKVVSL
-711 VFAVGTGWW
+711 FAVGTGWLAI
-720 GMLLAA
+720 LLAA
-726 GASNSG
+726 TSNHGS
-732 VLQLTAAVLVLAAAF
+732 LKLTAAACVLAAAF
-747 LLHKSR
+747 LLHRSR
-753 WQPENAVTLNA
+753 WQPENAVTPNT

-778 MAGVSDVLPHAWSPS
+778 MAGVSDVLPRAWSPS

-813 NWKQGLQTCAV
+813 RWKQGLQTCAV
-824 AGWLYAWSLFYVLS
+824 AGWLYAWSLFYAPE
-838 DWDAGTRVFATLTLA
+838 DWGAGKPVFATLTLA
-853 MMTALSL
+853 MMTVLSL
-860 RAMTWQPEKLRR
+860 RAMTWQPEKLWR

-941 AAALLALAWLLVANW
+941 AAAVFALAWLLVANW
-956 VAPRASGLPYLPLLN
+956 VAPRESGLPYLPLLN

-979 IVWQTWRWHGLW
+979 IVWQAWRWFGLW
-991 LAEYAPDERKMQAV
+991 LPENDADAQKMRMA

-1080 VAKLFL
+1080 VGKLFL

-1099 SFIVVGLLLL
+1099 SFIVVGVLLL
-1109 LVGWFAPMPPKGEE
+1109 LVGWFAPMPPREE
-1123 DDADD
+1123 
-1128 EDDV
+1128 E

>member
-90 DPLRQPENEQPEN
+90 EPLRQPENE
-103 HLATDLSLS
+103 
-112 ANTASTTPQQPEN
+112 QPEN

-162 ALGQPENQND
+162 ALGQPENQDD

-286 GAGIAAALAG
+286 GAGLAATLAG
-296 EKLHTKNREYGLV
+296 EKLRAQNREYGLV

-322 LAALKLHRIAPAPL
+322 LAALKWHHLLPAPL

-398 IAWHKAWRGLNITGF
+398 IAWHKAWRSLNITGF
-413 AGTFAIALSWGLRD
+413 VGTFAIALSWGLRD

-458 LAHEPLS
+458 LSHEPFS
-465 GSLKTIPND
+465 GSLKSIPND

-479 IMATFAAYAAH
+479 IMATFAAYASH

-500 GTAVVAFS
+500 GTAVTAFS
-508 MQYQMVEHWQHAA
+508 MQYRMVEHWQHAA
-521 AASAL
+521 AVSAL

-531 YAAFALWFARQ
+531 YAVFALWFARQ

-547 VMKQAFAALA
+547 VMKQAFAALS
-557 LLFVTLAVPLGL
+557 LLFVTLAVPLEW
-569 DGVWTASAWAL
+569 DGAWTASAWAL

-726 GASNSG
+726 GASDSG
-732 VLQLTAAVLVLAAAF
+732 VSQLTAAVLVLAAAF

>member
-1 MNFLLFTVLPALVV
+1 MNFLLFVVLPALVI
-15 GQATDFHSGVTAF
+15 GAMTHYSAGVEAF
-28 LILCAVWLQ
+28 LILCAVWL
-37 NRMRDN
+37 RDLARDN
-43 QHEQARKQQD
+43 QQQAERKQQD

-67 QRINQQN
+67 QRINH
-74 QTIQA
+74 
-79 LLRQPENAITR
+79 LRQPEN
-90 DPLRQPENEQPEN
+90 DL
-103 HLATDLSLS
+103 LADAAARESI
-112 ANTASTTPQQPEN
+112 QQPEN
-125 HLAVPRQ
+125 RLSVSRE
-132 TARQPETQPAPVA
+132 TARQPETRVTPTSAHQTAHPTTPQP
-145 VQPTIQQTI
+145 
-154 QQTVHAPA
+154 VHPSQSI
-162 ALGQPENQND
+162 GQPENHPTHQDN
-172 EFNLDTLDN
+172 EFNLDALDALQT
-181 RPAVAPSLSQS
+181 PAQSITPS
-192 TAQPASAAHRQ
+192 TAQPITQPPAQPAPRQ

-234 EAEAESNPLIAWF
+234 EAEAAPNPLIAWF

-458 LAHEPLS
+458 LSHEPLS
-465 GSLKTIPND
+465 GSLKSIPND

-479 IMATFAAYAAH
+479 IMATFAAYASH

-500 GTAVVAFS
+500 GTAITAFS
-508 MQYQMVEHWQHAA
+508 MQYRMVEHWQHAA
-521 AASAL
+521 AVSAL

-531 YAAFALWFARQ
+531 YAVFALWFARQ
-542 DDDFA
+542 GDDFA
-547 VMKQAFAALA
+547 VMKQAFAALS

-569 DGVWTASAWAL
+569 DGAWTAGAWAL
-580 EAALVYVF
+580 EAALVYAF

-597 RLLALAVFV
+597 RLAALAVFV
-606 LAAVAQLGEWKLFPH
+606 LAAMAQLGEWKLFPH

-674 VALPMMLFAETG
+674 VALPMLLCGATG
-686 TAYAMAAYTLALA
+686 TAYAMAAYALALA

-720 GMLLAA
+720 GMLLAV
-726 GASNSG
+726 GASDSG
-732 VLQLTAAVLVLAAAF
+732 VLQLTAAVLALAAAF

-778 MAGVSDVLPHAWSPS
+778 MSGAWALLPFTRSSAY
-793 DFWAV
+793 FWITWWLV
-798 WWAVWPPLLAASRGG
+798 WLPLLVVSRGG
-813 NWKQGLQTCAV
+813 RWMQGLQTCAV
-824 AGWLYAWSLFYVLS
+824 AGWAYAGLLLNAR
-838 DWDAGTRVFATLTLA
+838 DGQMDAPVAHTLTLA

-921 AWRNHPRLQPRAVY
+921 AWRNHPRLQPRTVY

-941 AAALLALAWLLVANW
+941 AAALLALAWLLWANW
-956 VAPRASGLPYLPLLN
+956 SAPRASGLPYLPLLN
-971 PLELATAA
+971 PLELATAV
-979 IVWQTWRWHGLW
+979 IVWQVWRWCGAW
-991 LAEYAPDERKMQAV
+991 LPEHDPDAKKAQIA
-1005 LPSALALFAVSA
+1005 LPAALALFAVSA

-1080 VAKLFL
+1080 VGKLFL

-1099 SFIVVGLLLL
+1099 SFIVVGVLLL
-1109 LVGWFAPMPPKGEE
+1109 LVGWFAPMPPKGEDDE
-1123 DDADD
+1123 DDADV